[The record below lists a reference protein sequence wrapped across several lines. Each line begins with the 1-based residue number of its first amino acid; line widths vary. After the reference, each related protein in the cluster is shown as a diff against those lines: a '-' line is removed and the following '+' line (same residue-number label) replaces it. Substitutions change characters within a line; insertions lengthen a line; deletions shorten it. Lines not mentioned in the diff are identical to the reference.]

1 MQGQGGGFQEDG
13 SAPENVL
20 VLGRLPPLQDSGT
33 PLCFFHSK
41 AYGAIMHRLS
51 KQAGVGSYECG
62 YPGLSEMQN
71 LRSCPRPA
79 ELELALPQGPLGCPG
94 TPCASLSPKLVAFPR
109 TLLVLPVSAPTCACA
124 EEPQDPQGYG
134 PVVPMLPSLPRSLSF
149 CPGLKGFLL
158 FVWILPS
165 YQIICSSFLPPDWL
179 QAWKQEL

>member
-149 CPGLKGFLL
+149 WFPTLC
-158 FVWILPS
+158 VD
-165 YQIICSSFLPPDWL
+165 PP
-179 QAWKQEL
+179 